1 MKTKKI
7 NGRFW
12 TVLTSLNLLA
22 LLYPYRSLIQADSY
36 DGRYIAGAIYFGA
49 LFLLAVIDG
58 VAVKLT

>member
-7 NGRFW
+7 TGKFW

-22 LLYPYRSLIQADSY
+22 LLYPYQSLIQADSH
-36 DGRYIAGAIYFGA
+36 DGRYMAGVIYFGA
-49 LFLLAVIDG
+49 LFVLAVIDG

>member
-7 NGRFW
+7 TGKFW
-12 TVLTSLNLLA
+12 AVLTSLNLLA

-36 DGRYIAGAIYFGA
+36 DGRYIAGVIYFGA
-49 LFLLAVIDG
+49 LVLLAVIDG

>member
-7 NGRFW
+7 TGRFW

-36 DGRYIAGAIYFGA
+36 DGRYVAALVYFGA
-49 LFLLAVIDG
+49 LFFLAIIDG